1 MSDLCVWC
9 VQNSDKG
16 FCRHSL
22 QTLTDANQ
30 GTKDKDFSQEQ
41 ALRVGMLSLGPS
53 GQLPGRSRPAMAK
66 RDYLVDAAK
75 QIRMALDREVSED
88 YEAAFNYYKNGVDLL
103 LNGVQVDPNKE
114 RREAVKRKTTQ
125 YLKRAEEIFNSHLQG
140 TLGSGTSLSGGYSSL
155 RFRPI
160 RNLSS
165 PVEDL
170 KMCKVIGVV
179 DKVLTVQSL
188 NTKETF
194 VVKSLPK
201 SSWESRD
208 QPTII
213 PQGVPFMVKLLR
225 YYVSEDAVYLH
236 LEHIQGGRLFS
247 KLHKSR
253 NDKVKEHPECCSPN
267 HRKIRLKTSYTT
279 PTINLD
285 YQQSHRG
292 TRAVVPLPEDGERQ
306 QDNAESPD
314 TDSPAS
320 WDEAQRRLESCRTHS
335 YCEETGCLY
344 SARAGPQHLGSEPG
358 RELGQ
363 LGSDNPLPAGPTLSV
378 NPLSE
383 TQENPPLQPQC
394 CNTRGA
400 HEARVRDVSAQEV
413 KKAESNLDLI
423 SWKWNSAGPP
433 WDCGGCTTDL
443 STNPCSGIVGVNRVP
458 QMTQSFAAN
467 VGTEKDLGQGI
478 TLHSGKS
485 CTAPAALHL
494 PFSKQIQDIG
504 IEVEKAT
511 EGIDCGINENVEST
525 TGLVLTMHKIIK
537 GGEVV
542 SRQTAEKTKAS
553 LDSMVTAERSQS
565 VTALTSCAGPG
576 ESVTGTPSGNSQ
588 SLAVPLCCPVELQ
601 QGTHA
606 GTSLDAMGPG
616 VLKVPATRNRKS
628 DEEEGWEVLSP
639 LGRDV
644 SQSKQE
650 GESQRDLHTAV
661 SLAAPLQ
668 PETVAH
674 DGPAVDL
681 PIEVDGWCLL
691 PRFPARKPTERA
703 RLGCWGLP
711 ERLVRLWAAQILLS
725 LESLHQQGILC
736 RDLNPKNILLDS
748 NGKACLTYF
757 GQWTEVQTEISTKAM
772 EQMYCAPEVGG
783 VSELT
788 EACDWWSLGALL
800 YELLTGMP
808 LWQCHPAGVL
818 PHTQLLIP
826 DNLSTASASLLTELL
841 QFDAGYRLG
850 SGGGGVSDI
859 KCHPFFSPVPWHA
872 LNS

>member
-1 MSDLCVWC
+1 
-9 VQNSDKG
+9 
-16 FCRHSL
+16 
-22 QTLTDANQ
+22 
-30 GTKDKDFSQEQ
+30 
-41 ALRVGMLSLGPS
+41 
-53 GQLPGRSRPAMAK
+53 MAK

-140 TLGSGTSLSGGYSSL
+140 TLGSGTSLSEGYSSL

-170 KMCKVIGVV
+170 KMCKVIGVI
-179 DKVLTVQSL
+179 DKVLTVQNL
-188 NTKETF
+188 ITKETF

-225 YYVSEDAVYLH
+225 YYVSEDTVYLH
-236 LEHIQGGRLFS
+236 LEHVQGGRLFS

-267 HRKIRLKTSYTT
+267 HRKIRLKTSYTA
-279 PTINLD
+279 PTISLD

-292 TRAVVPLPEDGERQ
+292 SRAAVPPPEDGEGRQ
-306 QDNAESPD
+306 DHAESPD

-320 WDEAQRRLESCRTHS
+320 WDEAQRRLESCRTHA

-344 SARAGPQHLGSEPG
+344 SARAGPQHLGSEPA
-358 RELGQ
+358 EDLGQ
-363 LGSDNPLPAGPTLSV
+363 LGSDNPPSADAPLST
-378 NPLSE
+378 NTLSE
-383 TQENPPLQPQC
+383 TQENPHHQPQC
-394 CNTRGA
+394 CYTRDG
-400 HEARVRDVSAQEV
+400 HRTPNHARAASAQEV
-413 KKAESNLDLI
+413 KEAESNLD
-423 SWKWNSAGPP
+423 SDVERKWNNAAPP
-433 WDCGGCTTDL
+433 RDCGGFNTEL

-458 QMTQSFAAN
+458 QMTQSLAAN
-467 VGTEKDLGQGI
+467 AGVEKDLSQVI
-478 TLHSGKS
+478 SLHSGKS
-485 CTAPAALHL
+485 CTAPATLHL
-494 PFSKQIQDIG
+494 PFSNQIRDIG
-504 IEVEKAT
+504 VEAENAT
-511 EGIDCGINENVEST
+511 EGIDCSMNENMDST
-525 TGLVLTMHKIIK
+525 TGLVLTMHKIRK
-537 GGEVV
+537 GGGLAGRE
-542 SRQTAEKTKAS
+542 TDEKTKGN
-553 LDSMVTAERSQS
+553 LDAMVTAERSPS
-565 VTALTSCAGPG
+565 VTALTLCASHA

-588 SLAVPLCCPVELQ
+588 SLAVPLCRPMELQ
-601 QGTHA
+601 QGTPA
-606 GTSLDAMGPG
+606 GMSPDATGAG
-616 VLKVPATRNRKS
+616 VLKAHATRNRRS
-628 DEEEGWEVLSP
+628 EEEVWEVLSP
-639 LGRDV
+639 SG
-644 SQSKQE
+644 KQK
-650 GESQRDLHTAV
+650 GVPRQDPHTAATV
-661 SLAAPLQ
+661 PASLQ
-668 PETVAH
+668 CES
-674 DGPAVDL
+674 
-681 PIEVDGWCLL
+681 IEVNGWCLL
-691 PRFPARKPTERA
+691 PRFPSRKPTDRA

-711 ERLVRLWAAQILLS
+711 EGQVRLWGAQILLS

-757 GQWTEVQTEISTKAM
+757 GQWTEVQNEISTKAM

-826 DNLSTASASLLTELL
+826 DDLSTASASLLTELL

-850 SGGGGVSDI
+850 SGGGGVIDI

-872 LNS
+872 LNN